1 MLLKVSG
8 KCTSFEVKA
17 AHRNQKAQISFA
29 ELGKVGVGH
38 RLDNGNPPSESTQ
51 SRKRYRLVLI
61 CILGSDRRFKFA
73 IQSRLAKQ
81 RDLKELI

>member
-1 MLLKVSG
+1 MKESVVSEHLNLNIVQKLIFFNNTMLLKVSG

-51 SRKRYRLVLI
+51 SRKRY
-61 CILGSDRRFKFA
+61 
-73 IQSRLAKQ
+73 
-81 RDLKELI
+81 